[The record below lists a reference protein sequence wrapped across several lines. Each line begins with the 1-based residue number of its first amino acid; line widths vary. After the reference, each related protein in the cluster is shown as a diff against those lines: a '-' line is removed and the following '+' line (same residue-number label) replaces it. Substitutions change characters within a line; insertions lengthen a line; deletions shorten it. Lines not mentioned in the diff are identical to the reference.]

1 MESKKQYTMKN
12 LKKIEHIQTADN
24 ISQICCPHV
33 ELIPCALK
41 SWEEDTA
48 L

>member
-1 MESKKQYTMKN
+1 METANYNMMNFKKN
-12 LKKIEHIQTADN
+12 FETADN

-33 ELIPCALK
+33 ELIPDVL
-41 SWEEDTA
+41 T